1 MARTLKVLIE
11 ASGCLTSTYMIDSIK
26 SAGHLVCGSDIDSFN
41 ASYAYCDDFILM
53 PRADSPTLWEEVSAL
68 LLAHKIDVVIPT
80 LDESL
85 LGWSERKEYFAS
97 LGIAILLSPPHTIET
112 FIDKWRTYRFFRKI
126 GIPTPNTAL
135 YHHYGILKPRYG
147 RGGSG
152 IQKETEESMNR
163 FYKAFSRGG
172 GENALS
178 PTQASIETNI
188 QTGLQVSNAPKRQM
202 FSQEGCLYLTQEE
215 IYGEEY
221 TIDCLFDSA
230 GKEIY
235 IIPRRRVGVRD
246 GKSTKGEVCYVE
258 SIITHIRIIA
268 AHIAL
273 QGAIN
278 VQAFLTSSGE
288 AVFIEV
294 NPRLGGGS
302 ALAFAA
308 SENWIEA
315 MIEHFVYGKP
325 IAPKPIKWGL
335 KMARSYTE
343 VYF

>member
-172 GENALS
+172 GRMPLV
-178 PTQASIETNI
+178 PPR
-188 QTGLQVSNAPKRQM
+188 QVLRQIFKQVCKLVM
-202 FSQEGCLYLTQEE
+202 LLKGRCL
-215 IYGEEY
+215 
-221 TIDCLFDSA
+221 A
-230 GKEIY
+230 K
-235 IIPRRRVGVRD
+235 
-246 GKSTKGEVCYVE
+246 K
-258 SIITHIRIIA
+258 
-268 AHIAL
+268 
-273 QGAIN
+273 
-278 VQAFLTSSGE
+278 
-288 AVFIEV
+288 AVFTSLKKKFMAKNI
-294 NPRLGGGS
+294 RLIVFLIVLEKRFIS
-302 ALAFAA
+302 FLAAA
-308 SENWIEA
+308 WACA
-315 MIEHFVYGKP
+315 MGN
-325 IAPKPIKWGL
+325 L
-335 KMARSYTE
+335 LRARCAM
-343 VYF
+343 